1 MGALI
6 PFLYEILM
14 ADAVKTTTVIDGPKS
29 AIIYC
34 SNTSD
39 GTGEAAVTKV
49 DVSALASRQDGTA
62 CTGVRLKK
70 VVFSNVG
77 MGVKILWDATTDVI
91 AVELPADYSDTLDY
105 SDINGL
111 PNNAAS
117 GGKTGDIQFTTIGH
131 TSGDTYSVVLYC
143 LKEY

>member
-1 MGALI
+1 
-6 PFLYEILM
+6 M

>member
-1 MGALI
+1 
-6 PFLYEILM
+6 M

-39 GTGEAAVTKV
+39 VTGEAAVTKV

-131 TSGDTYSVVLYC
+131 TSGDTYSVTLYC
-143 LKEY
+143 IKEY

>member
-1 MGALI
+1 
-6 PFLYEILM
+6 M

-49 DVSALASRQDGTA
+49 DVSALVSHQDGTA

-77 MGVKILWDATTDVI
+77 MGVKILWDATADVI